1 MLDAELTVPVDPEQA
16 FATLA
21 DGWLYSS
28 WVVGASHIRQVD
40 PGWPDVGTRIHHSV
54 GLWPLNARDVT
65 TVRDVDPPRMIELEA
80 RLWPFGSARIMLE
93 LTEIQP
99 HTTHIRMTEY
109 ARSGPATLLPS
120 QLQRVALKPRNH
132 ESLSRLAA
140 LIMGRADERYRPK
153 GPT

>member
-1 MLDAELTVPVDPEQA
+1 MLDAELTVPVDPGQA
-16 FATLA
+16 FAVLA

-54 GLWPLNARDVT
+54 GLWPLTARDVT
-65 TVRDVDPPRMIELEA
+65 TVRDIDPPRMIELEA
-80 RLWPFGSARIMLE
+80 RLWPIGSARIMLE

-99 HTTHIRMTEY
+99 RTTRIRMTEH
-109 ARSGPATLLPS
+109 AMSGPAVLMPS
-120 QLQRVALKPRNH
+120 QLQRAALKPRNQ

-140 LIMGRADERYRPK
+140 LIMGRADESYRPK
-153 GPT
+153 GPM

>member
-1 MLDAELTVPVDPEQA
+1 MLDAEVTVPVDPGQA
-16 FATLA
+16 FAVLA

-93 LTEIQP
+93 LTEIHP
-99 HTTHIRMTEY
+99 HTTHIRMTEH
-109 ARSGPATLLPS
+109 AMRGPATLLPS
-120 QLQRVALKPRNH
+120 QLQRVSLKPRNQ

-140 LIMGRADERYRPK
+140 LIVGRADESYRAK
-153 GPT
+153 GPM